1 MTSRRRR
8 RKRRPPTIEDVGP
21 CLVVI
26 IGIAVVFL
34 LWFLGVALFYVG
46 GYRTD
51 RRTESSLSADGLT
64 GFPRDVVDIWPD
76 QKNRPELLASVLQ
89 SCLPAENHACQQ
101 RIEPDGSTRQRIGVL
116 RPPGVFGNIFED
128 FVVRYVEMSQSEEDA
143 HTMELLSTSHLDTGK
158 QHSFTK
164 ILRPA
169 ILPLLLEAI
178 DLAIYCSGGDLPSN
192 QITVDSLLDV
202 VRQIVRWH
210 CRLSHVASD
219 TALLTVAFDKLLAK
233 PTQIEKELIAFLELK
248 HDKQKDL
255 HVDMEDIAKKAFSR
269 FDDSS
274 ALILQMEERQRLT
287 EGVNQIVT
295 EELTSGSCHLDP
307 FQFQGGLGE
316 QNQVTE
322 ILGLL
327 FDGDSLDSV
336 CSSYPHALLC
346 SSER

>member
-1 MTSRRRR
+1 
-8 RKRRPPTIEDVGP
+8 
-21 CLVVI
+21 VVI

-34 LWFLGVALFYVG
+34 LWFLGVALFYVA

-51 RRTESSLSADGLT
+51 RTTESLLSADGLT

-89 SCLPAENHACQQ
+89 SCLPAENPDVCQQ
-101 RIEPDGSTRQRIGVL
+101 RIKPDGSTRQRIGVL
-116 RPPGVFGNIFED
+116 RPPGVFGDIFED
-128 FVVRYVEMSQSEEDA
+128 FVVRYVEMSLSEEDA
-143 HTMELLSTSHLDTGK
+143 DTMELLSTSHLDTGK

-169 ILPLLLEAI
+169 ILPLLLEAL
-178 DLAIYCSGGDLPSN
+178 DLALYCSGGDLPSN
-192 QITVDSLLDV
+192 KITVNSLLDV

-219 TALLTVAFDKLLAK
+219 TALLTIAFNKLLAK
-233 PTQIEKELIAFLELK
+233 PTQIEKELVAFLELK

-295 EELTSGSCHLDP
+295 EELTSDSCHLDP
-307 FQFQGGLGE
+307 FQGGLGE

-322 ILGLL
+322 IAGLL
-327 FDGDSLDSV
+327 FDGNSLDSV
-336 CSSYPHALLC
+336 CSSYPHASLC
-346 SSER
+346 STKR